1 MTQREEAERQLEG
14 QNNAKLLMEANIEQ
28 LTMDTSEKQVLICS
42 LKGQLEDI
50 KCINLEMYTKL
61 AECEL
66 EISQKGDLVAKLET
80 KTKEISQMLNNLNTM
95 AEKEKGEKL

>member
-1 MTQREEAERQLEG
+1 MYVYVFY
-14 QNNAKLLMEANIEQ
+14 LLTFNF
-28 LTMDTSEKQVLICS
+28 SPSFVLCFPPNPRLI
-42 LKGQLEDI
+42 LFTIFQ
-50 KCINLEMYTKL
+50 
-61 AECEL
+61 ECEL